1 MPRGPSGKRKV
12 TADGIVTVHGR
23 TGNGEGSVYFET
35 SRGSWRATYR
45 LPGDLRMHVVRAK
58 TRAEAVERRDLAIA
72 TYQPPAGSV
81 SAFSARTTVAELAAW
96 WLNTEARQSVRASSF
111 GTISNRLTPSRLRGL
126 ADVPVVELRSEQ
138 VMTWKSELLDRLAPS
153 TVADTRATLKQ
164 VLDQAVDHGLI
175 VRNPV
180 DKVKPPTVVENKQR
194 RVLTRDQVAQLIVAC
209 DVSRYAAAVAIM
221 YTTGLRVSE
230 ALGLAWEDIDLDEG
244 TAHVRRA
251 VIEVKGQGKL
261 LGPPKTNGAKGVH
274 FLAPGAVER
283 LRARKAVQDEE
294 RERAGLM
301 WKTIVYEKSVVSLVF
316 TAEDGSIGSRQ
327 RIDQLVRRK
336 AEALGIDTVGLGTHV
351 GRRTVIDTLRNA
363 GVPLDDIAHHVG
375 HANTSTTAGYVQGMG
390 QRPQQ
395 TARRAAELLD
405 PTVA

>member
-1 MPRGPSGKRKV
+1 
-12 TADGIVTVHGR
+12 
-23 TGNGEGSVYFET
+23 
-35 SRGSWRATYR
+35 
-45 LPGDLRMHVVRAK
+45 
-58 TRAEAVERRDLAIA
+58 
-72 TYQPPAGSV
+72 
-81 SAFSARTTVAELAAW
+81 LAAW
-96 WLNTEARQSVRASSF
+96 WLNTEARQNVRVSSF
-111 GTISNRLTPSRLRGL
+111 GAISNRLTSSRLRGL

-175 VRNPV
+175 ARNPV
-180 DKVKPPTVVENKQR
+180 DKVKPPTVEQSKDR
-194 RVLTRDQVAQLIVAC
+194 RVLTREEVAQLIVAC

-230 ALGLAWEDIDLDEG
+230 ALGLAWEDIDLDKG

-251 VIEVKGQGKL
+251 VIEAKGHGKL

-274 FLAPGAVER
+274 HLAPGAIER
-283 LRARKAVQDEE
+283 LRVRKAEQDEE
-294 RERAGLM
+294 RERAGPM
-301 WKTIVYEKSVVSLVF
+301 WKTIVYDKSVVSLVF

-336 AEALGIDTVGLGTHV
+336 AEMLGIDTVGLGTHV

-375 HANTSTTAGYVQGMG
+375 HANTLNDRGLCARHGSATAEAPEAPRKVHGATTR
-390 QRPQQ
+390 QRPKRG
-395 TARRAAELLD
+395 ARQCASPVEVVMNCAPISCTHEAH
-405 PTVA
+405 PTGYRIGLERLGRGHQGLFR